1 MKSERILLA
10 TALILGLILVPLT
23 ERGQTASAAPKP
35 IFVDVDASGAND
47 GSSWADAYVDLQDGL
62 SAATSGRQ
70 VWVAAGVYTPGNAG
84 DRTATFQLKD
94 GVSVY
99 GGFDGTESTLSQR
112 DWEAHVTVLSGD
124 IDGNDATDARGVVMH
139 TDHITG
145 SNAYHV
151 VTGSGTD
158 TTAILDGF
166 TITGGQA
173 VQDPLNNYGGG
184 MVNEGGS
191 PTLTNLT
198 FTGNTVKGKGGGI
211 SNRSGSALVLV
222 NIMFINNTATSE
234 GGGLYSSNSTLN
246 MTDATFSGNSARY
259 GGGIS
264 NHGSSPVLTNLV
276 LNGNL
281 ASFAGG
287 GMNNYDSDPALT
299 NVVFSGNTTSWGGG
313 GMYNEH
319 GSDPVLTNV
328 TFSANTA
335 DNGGGMYNFDDS
347 DPDLYNC
354 LLWSNSASSSGNQ
367 IGNALN
373 STPTVYHSLIQSSG
387 GSASW
392 DASLGTDGGGNIDA
406 DPQFV
411 DADGADDVVGTLD
424 DNLRLEGD
432 SPAVDAGDNGW
443 LVATTD
449 LDYHARRV
457 DMPQADTGSGSA
469 PIVDMGAYEAHVLF
483 ANKHAPMGGANDGS
497 SWADAYKNLHSA
509 LNAAAAD
516 TEIWVA
522 KAVYQ
527 TDGSGGFPKPERGAV
542 FQLKDDVALY
552 GGFAGTEAARD
563 QRDWETNVTV
573 LSGDIEGDDGDDA
586 NGIVTDTA
594 NIAGSNA
601 YHVVDAS
608 YTNSGAVLD
617 GFTITAGHADGGAT
631 NSNGAGMY
639 IDSGSPTL
647 RNLVFSGNLAGGNG
661 GGIYNTGT
669 PTLTGVTFSGNVAS
683 VSGGGMSNYQGALVL
698 SDVVFSDNHADT
710 VGGGLYNFEGDVTL
724 TNASFF
730 GDSAGSSGGGA
741 YSSDGNLTLTNGV
754 FSGNT
759 ANNGGGL
766 YNSRNNATLTNV
778 TFGGNVGTL
787 HGGGILAHE
796 SGAVVLA
803 NCILWQNG
811 SQISNQVGATATVS
825 YSLVQWGCPSG
836 STCDHLLSA
845 DPEFV
850 DANGA
855 DNVYGTLDDD
865 LHLKPNSPAID
876 AGNNFVVPS
885 GITADLDGA
894 ARFVDVEG
902 VADTGNGSA
911 PVVDMGAYEAA
922 FQAVYLPLVLR

>member
-23 ERGQTASAAPKP
+23 ERGRTASAAPKP

-62 SAATSGRQ
+62 SAAASGRQ
-70 VWVAAGVYTPGNAG
+70 VWVAEGVYTPGSAG

-99 GGFDGTESTLSQR
+99 GGFAGDEITRDQR
-112 DWEAHVTVLSGD
+112 DWETNVTVLSGD

-234 GGGLYSSNSTLN
+234 GGGLYNSNSTLN
-246 MTDATFSGNSARY
+246 VTDATFSGNSARY

-264 NHGSSPVLTNLV
+264 NYGGSPVLTNLV
-276 LNGNL
+276 LSGNN
-281 ASFAGG
+281 ASYAGG

-367 IGNALN
+367 IGNLLN
-373 STPTVYHSLIQSSG
+373 STPVVYHSLIQNSG

-392 DASLGTDGGGNIDA
+392 DTSLGTDGGGNIDA

-424 DNLRLEGD
+424 DNLRLESD

-469 PIVDMGAYEAHVLF
+469 PIVDMGAYESHVIYVDEQVS
-483 ANKHAPMGGANDGS
+483 MGSTKDGS
-497 SWADAYKNLHSA
+497 SWADAYDDLQDGLA
-509 LNAAAAD
+509 AAAAD
-516 TEIWVA
+516 TEVWVA
-522 KAVYQ
+522 EGVYI
-527 TDGSGGFPKPERGAV
+527 PGAAGDRTAT
-542 FQLKDDVALY
+542 FQLKDGVALY
-552 GGFAGTEAARD
+552 GGFAGNETARD
-563 QRDWETNVTV
+563 QRDWQANVTV
-573 LSGDIEGDDGDDA
+573 LSGDLDVNDTTDADG
-586 NGIVTDTA
+586 VVVDTA
-594 NIAGSNA
+594 DIVGDNA
-601 YHVVDAS
+601 YHVVDGS
-608 YTNSGAVLD
+608 GTNSSAVLD
-617 GFTITAGHADGGAT
+617 GFTITAGHADESGID
-631 NSNGAGMY
+631 NRGAGIY
-639 IDSGSPTL
+639 LSSGSPTL
-647 RNLVFSGNLAGGNG
+647 RNLTLSGNLVTYLG
-661 GGIYNTGT
+661 GGISLVNSSPHLANVIFIHNAASSSSDAAEGGGMYNVNGAPILENVVFIGNKASSATSWADGGGMANTGSG
-669 PTLTGVTFSGNVAS
+669 PTLVNVLFAGNTVSAASTG
-683 VSGGGMSNYQGALVL
+683 SGGGMSNVNGSNPVL
-698 SDVVFSDNHADT
+698 IN
-710 VGGGLYNFEGDVTL
+710 VT
-724 TNASFF
+724 
-730 GDSAGSSGGGA
+730 
-741 YSSDGNLTLTNGV
+741 
-754 FSGNT
+754 FSGNS
-759 ANNGGGL
+759 AD
-766 YNSRNNATLTNV
+766 Y
-778 TFGGNVGTL
+778 
-787 HGGGILAHE
+787 GGGIVNGDSSPTLD
-796 SGAVVLA
+796 
-803 NCILWQNG
+803 NCILWGNMA
-811 SQISNQVGATATVS
+811 STDDDQISNLGSSAPVIS
-825 YSLVQWGCPSG
+825 YSIIEGAYSG
-836 STCDHLLSA
+836 GSWDTSLGTDGGGNVDA

-855 DNVYGTLDDD
+855 DNVYGTLDDN
-865 LHLKPNSPAID
+865 LRLRSISPAID
-876 AGNNFVVPS
+876 AGDNSAVPG

-922 FQAVYLPLVLR
+922 FWSVYLPLVLR